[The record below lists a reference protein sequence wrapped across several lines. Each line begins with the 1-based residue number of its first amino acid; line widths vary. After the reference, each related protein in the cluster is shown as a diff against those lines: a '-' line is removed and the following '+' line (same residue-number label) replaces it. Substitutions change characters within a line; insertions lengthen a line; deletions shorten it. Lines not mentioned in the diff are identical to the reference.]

1 MKKMGYIIMLI
12 GCVMLLGFVGN
23 DELHPG
29 GDIKGLLVKLLVAAS
44 VVAVGLFLAGV
55 RHEDHTV

>member
-1 MKKMGYIIMLI
+1 MKKLGYIIMLI

-29 GDIKGLLVKLLVAAS
+29 GDFKALLVKLLVAAS
-44 VVAVGLFLAGV
+44 VVAVGLFLTGV